1 MNVFKAHACLFVV
14 QIHILKQCL
23 ISKQFWLKCI
33 IHPVKAII
41 NKSQGSDSI
50 VGELIKY
57 GGKTIWEILLT
68 LLE

>member
-1 MNVFKAHACLFVV
+1 MCLYYTDAHFKAM
-14 QIHILKQCL
+14 L
-23 ISKQFWLKCI
+23 ISKQFWVKCI
-33 IHPVKAII
+33 IHPVKPII
-41 NKSQGSDSI
+41 NKSPGSVSI